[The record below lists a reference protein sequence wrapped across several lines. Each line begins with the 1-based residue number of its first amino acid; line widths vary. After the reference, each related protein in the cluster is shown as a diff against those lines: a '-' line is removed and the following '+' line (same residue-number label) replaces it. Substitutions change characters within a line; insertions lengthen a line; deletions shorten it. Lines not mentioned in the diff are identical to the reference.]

1 MGFRVYLET
10 SFISACVTDRTDPG
24 SVHRRNVSRE
34 WWETQARRHV
44 LFVSAEV
51 IDELSQPGYRRSL
64 EALSMIR
71 EIPFLPITDWTL
83 KLAALFV
90 REKVMP
96 SPVAGDAVHVAVAA
110 AHGVDYLVSWNVRH
124 LANIRKMAHLREI
137 CRRKGVVSP
146 LIVTPDLLWEVD
158 HETN

>member
-10 SFISACVTDRTDPG
+10 SFISACVTDR
-24 SVHRRNVSRE
+24 
-34 WWETQARRHV
+34 
-44 LFVSAEV
+44 
-51 IDELSQPGYRRSL
+51 I
-64 EALSMIR
+64 
-71 EIPFLPITDWTL
+71 
-83 KLAALFV
+83 
-90 REKVMP
+90 
-96 SPVAGDAVHVAVAA
+96 
-110 AHGVDYLVSWNVRH
+110 DYLVSWNVRH